1 MFKKIIG
8 KSEVLQEYVGELKV
22 TYQANCLTI
31 INYNKLFSI
40 DEKEVLLEELKVE
53 GKELKVI
60 YQDKVK
66 ITIKGKISNVTKRN

>member
-53 GKELKVI
+53 GQELKVI

>member
-31 INYNKLFSI
+31 INYKKLFSI

-66 ITIKGKISNVTKRN
+66 ITIKGKISDVTKRN

>member
-40 DEKEVLLEELKVE
+40 DEKEVLFEELKVE

>member
-22 TYQANCLTI
+22 TSQANCLTI

-40 DEKEVLLEELKVE
+40 DEKEVLFEELKVE